1 MAAGRGRRGKPAGT
15 AEPSVHQLRL
25 FLTLGEEL
33 HFGRAAARVF
43 ISQSAL
49 SQQIR
54 DLEERLGLQLFRRT
68 SRTVELTTAGEAL
81 TLEARKAVAGIDRFR
96 RVAGAQSRELS
107 ARLTVGTIG
116 AEAAMPHTR
125 SVLRSL
131 KERHPGTEIQV
142 VTLNFVDHIDALF
155 RQEVDVV
162 FLRPPVPDGIE
173 THHLASEPRVACLSA
188 DDPLAHLPRVGL
200 EQLADRP
207 VVRMPQRLPQVWR
220 DFWAVDPR
228 PDGSPV
234 TYGPVVPDMEALLH
248 TVAVGE
254 AMCFLPAAARD
265 FFPRP
270 GVRYVDV
277 TGLTPS
283 VSSLA
288 WLAAR
293 RDAPTIAAA
302 RHAARRYA
310 ARGYAQCPGG

>member
-1 MAAGRGRRGKPAGT
+1 MAPGRADAARVAGD

-54 DLEERLGLQLFRRT
+54 DLERRLQVQLFRRS
-68 SRTVELTTAGEAL
+68 SRTVELTAAGEAL
-81 TLEARKAVAGIDRFR
+81 LPEARKAVAGIDRLR
-96 RVAGAQSRELS
+96 RVAGAQSRQLS

-125 SVLRSL
+125 AVLRVL
-131 KERHPGTEIQV
+131 KDRHPATEIKV
-142 VTLNFVDHIDALF
+142 VTLNFVDHMDALF
-155 RQEVDVV
+155 RQEADVV

-173 THHLASEPRVACLSA
+173 THQLASEPRVACLSA
-188 DDPLAHLPRVGL
+188 DDPLAALPQIAL
-200 EQLADRP
+200 EQLADRA
-207 VVRMPQRLPQVWR
+207 VVGMPERLPRVWR
-220 DFWAVDPR
+220 DFWAADPR

-234 TYGPVVPDMEALLH
+234 KYGPVVPDMEALLH
-248 TVAVGE
+248 TVAAGE

-277 TGLTPS
+277 AGLVPS

-293 RDAPTIAAA
+293 RNAPTITAA
-302 RHAARRYA
+302 RHAARTYSQR
-310 ARGYAQCPGG
+310 PGP

>member
-1 MAAGRGRRGKPAGT
+1 MAPGRGARARLVGI

-54 DLEERLGLQLFRRT
+54 DLEKRLEVQLFRRT

-81 TLEARKAVAGIDRFR
+81 IPEARKAVAGIDRLR
-96 RVAGAQSRELS
+96 RVAGAQSRQLS

-125 SVLRSL
+125 AVLRIL
-131 KERHPGTEIQV
+131 KERQPGMEIQV
-142 VTLNFVDHIDALF
+142 VTPNFVDHIDALF

-173 THHLASEPRVACLSA
+173 THHLASEPRVACLPA
-188 DDPLAHLPRVGL
+188 DDPLAALPRVAL

-207 VVRMPQRLPQVWR
+207 VVRMPPRLPRVWR

-234 TYGPVVPDMEALLH
+234 KYGPVVPDMEALLH
-248 TVAVGE
+248 TVAAGE

-277 TGLTPS
+277 AGLAPS
-283 VSSLA
+283 ASSLA

-293 RDAPTIAAA
+293 RNAPTITAA
-302 RHAARRYA
+302 RYA
-310 ARGYAQCPGG
+310 ARTYSQHPGH

>member
-1 MAAGRGRRGKPAGT
+1 MTPGRGPRGRAAGA

-54 DLEERLGLQLFRRT
+54 DLEKRLEVQLFRRDH
-68 SRTVELTTAGEAL
+68 RTVELTGAGKAL
-81 TLEARKAVAGIDRFR
+81 LPEARRAVAGIERLR
-96 RVAGAQSRELS
+96 HAARAQSRQLS
-107 ARLTVGTIG
+107 DRLTVGTIG
-116 AEAAMPHTR
+116 AEAAMRHTR
-125 SVLRSL
+125 AILRIL
-131 KERHPGTEIQV
+131 GERRPMTEIQV
-142 VTLNFVDHIDALF
+142 VNLNFIDHIDALF

-162 FLRPPVPDGIE
+162 FLRPPVPEGVESHD
-173 THHLASEPRVACLSA
+173 LACEPRVACLPA
-188 DDPLAHLPRVGL
+188 DDPLAALPQIAL

-207 VVRMPQRLPQVWR
+207 VVDIPQGLPRAWW

-228 PDGSPV
+228 PDGRRV
-234 TYGPVVPDMEALLH
+234 TYGPVVTDMEALLH
-248 TVAVGE
+248 TVATGQ

-270 GVRYVDV
+270 GIRYVDV

-288 WLAAR
+288 WLATR
-293 RDAPTIAAA
+293 RDAPTITAVRDAA
-302 RHAARRYA
+302 RAFSRQAAGR
-310 ARGYAQCPGG
+310 